1 MSTLSIVI
9 LAVAVC
15 VGPGFILSW
24 VSGCKMPVAAGI
36 SIPVSF
42 GIYGL
47 AAWFYGLTPW
57 RYTLT
62 SVAILWAFFLLLAL
76 LWRGGMYVYY
86 RRRPHRAPGGGDTA
100 SEDPVARWRR
110 GSLFDPVWV
119 IPAIGVVTG
128 QYMIIHRAL
137 SLLGE
142 VKYGID
148 NIYQGWDVH
157 WHASVIRF
165 IDDTGVAS
173 STRMG
178 ELQNTET
185 LQEMYYPT
193 AWHAGGWVLM
203 RVGHLDPIAATNIT
217 GLVLPGLLLPVCVA
231 ALAWRAVGNRG
242 LVAQIAAALAAV
254 IVPVVPALYPIGI
267 YVGMWPYLA
276 GVFMAGSVIAIFM
289 SVPATPIR
297 AFAAAL
303 GFTGLVETH
312 PAAATLVVICLALW
326 WLTAAV
332 WRPAR
337 RRPGVWGGILV
348 RLRDVA
354 VLAATGIVG
363 TVLLLPQIL
372 TGSSQIE
379 VVSGFTA
386 VEAETHQEA
395 WSRAA
400 ELLTRHAEE
409 FGPIWP
415 LLWAAAAGGVILLL
429 WRGNLWAPL
438 FYGVSLA
445 ATAYS
450 LLPFDGPWG
459 DALEGL
465 SSLHYNTG
473 HRLVMPE
480 AMMVVVGAAVA
491 CAAVGRLILL
501 GPVKATPW
509 RYVSAVLAIVAA
521 GIGGTI
527 IAVQSYQHSE
537 EAYTF
542 GLNAARADDRMVDDT
557 DLKAFQWL
565 ARQPHA
571 FDGHVFSNP
580 AEGSGWMYAYNDLP
594 AFFRHYLWPTAP
606 LTSDTNALFWK
617 TQLLGAGN
625 YGDPDAPN
633 AVDVAAR
640 RLKVNFIYVSP
651 PSFWAFQ
658 LPLPSM
664 ENYLWDAPGVT
675 PVYVDKQVRI
685 FAINEA
691 FTDEELE
698 QMRAPGNSPGP
709 LPPLVTRGDA
719 GVATGPEDADVPYF
733 HRPREQTP
741 TVLQNPYEVPY
752 PGEDT
757 TVERNQNFID
767 F

>member
-1 MSTLSIVI
+1 MSALSIVV
-9 LAVAVC
+9 LAVAVFM
-15 VGPGFILSW
+15 GPGLILSW
-24 VSGCKMPVAAGI
+24 VSGCKAPVAVGV
-36 SIPVSF
+36 SIPVTF

-57 RYTLT
+57 RYTVT
-62 SVAILWAFFLLLAL
+62 SVGILWGLFLLLAIV
-76 LWRGGMYVYY
+76 WRVGMHLYYKRRAGG
-86 RRRPHRAPGGGDTA
+86 RGPRTGED
-100 SEDPVARWRR
+100 DPVAQWRC
-110 GSLFDPVWV
+110 GSLFDPVW
-119 IPAIGVVTG
+119 ILPAVGVVAG

-137 SLLGE
+137 SLLDE
-142 VKYGID
+142 VKYGIN

-178 ELQNTET
+178 ELQNTES

-203 RVGHLDPIAATNIT
+203 KVGHLDPIAATNIT
-217 GLVLPGLLLPVCVA
+217 GLVLPGLLLPICVA

-242 LVAQIAAALAAV
+242 LVAQIAAGLAAV
-254 IVPVVPALYPIGI
+254 IVPGVPALYPIGI

-289 SVPATPIR
+289 SVPAAPIR
-297 AFAAAL
+297 AFAAAV

-312 PAAATLVVICLALW
+312 PAAATLVVISLGLW
-326 WLTAAV
+326 WLTYAV

-337 RRPGVWGGILV
+337 RRAGVKGGILM
-348 RLRDVA
+348 RARDVGL
-354 VLAATGIVG
+354 LALTGIVG
-363 TVLLLPQIL
+363 TLLLLPQIL

-386 VEAETHQEA
+386 VEAETHAEA

-400 ELLTRHAEE
+400 ELLTRHSEE
-409 FGPIWP
+409 FGANWP
-415 LLWAAAAGGVILLL
+415 LLWAAAAGGTIVLL

-438 FYGVSLA
+438 FYGISLS

-450 LLPFDGPWG
+450 LLPFDGPFG

-473 HRLVMPE
+473 HRLVMPA
-480 AMMVVVGAAVA
+480 AMMVVVGAAIA
-491 CAAVGRLILL
+491 CAAVGRLLLL
-501 GPVKATPW
+501 GPLKNRPW
-509 RYVSAVLAIVAA
+509 TIVSGALAISAA
-521 GIGGTI
+521 LIGGTI
-527 IAVQSYQHSE
+527 IAVQSYQGSE

-542 GLNAARADDRMVDDT
+542 GLNAARADDRLVDDT

-565 ARQPHA
+565 AKQPHA
-571 FDGHVFSNP
+571 YDGHIFSNP

-594 AFFRHYLWPTAP
+594 AFFRHYLWPTVP
-606 LTSDTNALFWK
+606 VTSDTNALYWK

-640 RLKVNFIYVSP
+640 RLRVNFIYVSP

-658 LPLPSM
+658 LPLLSM

-675 PVYVDKQVRI
+675 PVYVDKHVRI

-691 FTDEELE
+691 FTDEELAE
-698 QMRAPGNSPGP
+698 MRAPGNSPGP
-709 LPPLVTRGDA
+709 LPPLKTREEA
-719 GVATGPEDADVPYF
+719 GVATGPADAKAPYF
-733 HRPREQTP
+733 HRPRDEQP
-741 TVLQNPYEVPY
+741 VVLQNPYEIPD
-752 PGEDT
+752 PGDEG
-757 TVERNQNFID
+757 TVERNQNFLA